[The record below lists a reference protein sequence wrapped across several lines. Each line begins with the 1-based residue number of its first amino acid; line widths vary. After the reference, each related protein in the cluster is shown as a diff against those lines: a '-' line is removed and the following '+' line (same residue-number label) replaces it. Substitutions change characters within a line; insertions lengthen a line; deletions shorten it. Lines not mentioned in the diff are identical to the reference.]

1 MESRQKVK
9 ANLRRGAG
17 GVVLRVA
24 VVLAGGVGKTGL
36 ALGLA
41 GDSVVGD
48 AGETVLALAANALT
62 KSGISAAGSAVTS
75 SRLAEGVVAVGD
87 ALGETARANIDGAG
101 VLGFEVGLGRRVLGL
116 GEVAAALLNEVGLVL
131 VGLVDNGLEIC

>member
-1 MESRQKVK
+1 MESHQKGQ

-17 GVVLRVA
+17 GVVLGVA

-48 AGETVLALAANALT
+48 AREAVLALAANTLT

-75 SRLAEGVVAVGD
+75 GRLAESVVAVGD
-87 ALGETARANIDGAG
+87 TAGETARANIDSAG
-101 VLGFEVGLGRRVLGL
+101 VLRVEV
-116 GEVAAALLNEVGLVL
+116 
-131 VGLVDNGLEIC
+131 